1 MEFSPN
7 AAVRP
12 QTHRFSRF
20 ITLYVPNPP
29 GLTNFHLYLIIT
41 WMAEFRRDPISG
53 NWIVSGYVM
62 AKSGAVGECPFCP
75 GNESQTPSPV
85 SEFKNTANEWQ
96 IRCFP
101 AANPVFLAD
110 IDEAKKAEGLYD
122 KMGNVGAHEIVVE
135 NRSHTK
141 TLSGFAESELLLLME
156 FYMERILHLKQD
168 SRFKYVQVFKNHG
181 ELAGSFLFHP
191 HSHILAMPVVPQM
204 IETELS
210 NTKKH
215 YLKKE
220 RCLFC
225 DIIAQEV
232 RQNKR
237 LVSINTN
244 FVAVCPFASR
254 FPYEVRVLPRFH
266 DDSFEN
272 SVDQSVMRDLASIM
286 LDIMKRVEKVANAYT
301 MVLHT
306 SPNAYKDPYGN
317 DDLPISEYF
326 HWHIEILPR
335 DLRSSRFKRDDQFYV
350 VSITPEEATNSLKT
364 QKT

>member
-1 MEFSPN
+1 
-7 AAVRP
+7 
-12 QTHRFSRF
+12 
-20 ITLYVPNPP
+20 
-29 GLTNFHLYLIIT
+29 
-41 WMAEFRRDPISG
+41 MAELRRDPISG

-62 AKSGAVGECPFCP
+62 AKAGAVGECPFCP
-75 GNESQTPSPV
+75 GNEGQTPKTIRQ
-85 SEFKNTANEWQ
+85 FKNAQDEWV

-101 AANPVFLAD
+101 AANPVFLVE
-110 IDEAKKAEGLYD
+110 IGEEKRAEGLYD

-135 NRSHTK
+135 SRDHTK
-141 TLSGFAESELLLLME
+141 TFSNFTEGELLVLSE
-156 FYMERILHLKQD
+156 FYMERIRDLKRD
-168 SRFKYVQVFKNHG
+168 SRFKYVQVFRNHG
-181 ELAGSFLFHP
+181 ELAGSFIFHP

-232 RQNKR
+232 RQNR
-237 LVSINTN
+237 RVVSINSN
-244 FVAVCPFASR
+244 FVAICPFASR
-254 FPYEVRVLPRFH
+254 FPYEVWVLPRYH
-266 DDSFEN
+266 DDSFEHP
-272 SVDQSVMRDLASIM
+272 VDQAAMRDLASLM

-306 SPNAYKDPYGN
+306 SPNAYRDPWDN
-317 DDLPISEYF
+317 DNIPISEYF

-350 VSITPEEATNSLKT
+350 VSVTPEEATNSLKT
-364 QKT
+364 QKI